1 MIYLITDK
9 TKIGKMKREDVYIEE
24 ALGGINPFDLEF
36 IAVTYSQKDKGLIKA
51 IQKTFKEINY
61 QTGFID
67 TTLDGGTAIILW
79 AIPSWVMVS

>member
-9 TKIGKMKREDVYIEE
+9 KEIKKMKDEDIFIKA
-24 ALGGINPFDLEF
+24 ALGGINPLDLEF
-36 IAVTYSQKDKGLIKA
+36 IAVTYSEKDKDLIKG
-51 IQKTFKEINY
+51 IQRTFKGMNY

-67 TTLDGGTAIILW
+67 TTLDGGSAIILW